1 MNKKLF
7 LMTEESFKETIIF
20 YNKNEI
26 NQDGK
31 IKLNTYLDKVLNPL
45 FPYKY
50 DFILNNKDQFIR
62 LINKM
67 EYQTS
72 KKSFFKYLEIKFM
85 SQGKF
90 YFSYLF
96 SRIRKLLSSLKSN
109 YYSAMIIPQKI
120 ENIII
125 YESFSGKAFSDSPKK
140 LYQYLSSQL
149 KGYEHVV
156 VVDDEKLKN
165 ELNKLNIQT
174 VNKNTKEY
182 FKLYNKAKIWISNI
196 RLSPQIEKKSN
207 QIYIQTWHGTPLKKL
222 ANDQT
227 VISIPDV
234 TLEEYL
240 YGFTKE
246 TERWDYLISPSE
258 IATSRFKSAFK
269 LKDDQIL
276 TLGYP
281 RNDDLINFNHKNYIN
296 ELKKKHNIPSGKK
309 VILYAPTWRDNDR
322 EEKGQYN
329 LNLKLDLKDFKS
341 KLADEYILII
351 RAHYLVSKNLELDN
365 YSNIYDL
372 SNANDIN
379 ELFLMSDIL
388 ITDYSSVYFDY
399 ANLKRP
405 ILFFAYDKDE
415 YANDIRGFYTPYE
428 EGLPGP
434 IFTESEALIKYIE
447 NKYYETLPLDDK
459 YINFNKKYNYLDD
472 GEATNRVGN
481 EIIAS
486 LQTKKE
492 LH

>member
-1 MNKKLF
+1 MDKKLF
-7 LMTEESFKETIIF
+7 LMTEESFRETIIF

-26 NQDGK
+26 NQDVK

-50 DFILNNKDQFIR
+50 DFILNNKEQFIQ

-72 KKSFFKYLEIKFM
+72 KKSIFKYLEIKFM
-85 SQGKF
+85 GHGKL
-90 YFSYLF
+90 YTSYLF
-96 SRIRKLLSSLKSN
+96 SRIRKIMSSMRSN
-109 YYSAMIIPQKI
+109 YYSSVIIPQKL

-125 YESFSGKAFSDSPKK
+125 YESFRGKTFSDSPKK
-140 LYQYLSSQL
+140 LYQYLSNQL
-149 KGYEHVV
+149 KEYEHIV
-156 VVDDEKLKN
+156 VVDNESLKN
-165 ELNKLNIQT
+165 ELDNSKIKT
-174 VNKNTKEY
+174 VKKNTKEY
-182 FKLYNKAKIWISNI
+182 FKLYNKAKVWVSNI

-234 TLEEYL
+234 NLEEYL

-246 TERWDYLISPSE
+246 TERWNYLISPSE

-296 ELKKKHNIPSGKK
+296 ELKKKYNIPSDKK

-322 EEKGQYN
+322 EEIGRYN
-329 LNLKLDLKDFKS
+329 FNLKLDLEDIKS

-372 SNANDIN
+372 SSANDIN

-434 IFTESEALIKYIE
+434 IFTESEALIKFIE
-447 NKYYETLPLDDK
+447 NKEYETLPYDEN
-459 YINFNKKYNYLDD
+459 YIMFNKKYNYLDD

>member
-1 MNKKLF
+1 MDKKHF
-7 LMTEESFKETIIF
+7 LMTEESFRETITF

-26 NQDGK
+26 DQNVNF
-31 IKLNTYLDKVLNPL
+31 KLNTYLDKVLNPL

-50 DFILNNKDQFIR
+50 DFILNNKEQLVQ

-67 EYQTS
+67 AYKPS
-72 KKSFFKYLEIKFM
+72 KKSIFKYLENKAI
-85 SQGKF
+85 SHGKF

-96 SRIRKLLSSLKSN
+96 SKIRRSLSSMRSN
-109 YYSAMIIPQKI
+109 YYSSMILPRKLK
-120 ENIII
+120 NNII

-140 LYQYLSSQL
+140 LYQYLSNQL
-149 KGYEHVV
+149 KEYEHIV
-156 VVDDEKLKN
+156 VVDNDKLKT
-165 ELNKLNIQT
+165 ELDNLNIKT
-174 VNKNTKEY
+174 VNKNTKRY
-182 FKLYNKAKIWISNI
+182 FKLYSKSMVWISNT

-227 VISIPDV
+227 VVSIPGI

-240 YGFTKE
+240 YSFKKE

-269 LKDDQIL
+269 LKEDQIL

-281 RNDDLINFNHKNYIN
+281 RNDDLINLNHKSYIN
-296 ELKKKHNIPSGKK
+296 ELKKKHNIPFDKK
-309 VILYAPTWRDNDR
+309 VVLYAPTWRDNDR
-322 EEKGQYN
+322 EQIGQYN
-329 LNLKLDLKDFKS
+329 FNLKLDLEDFNS
-341 KLADEYILII
+341 KLGNEYILII
-351 RAHYLVSKNLELDN
+351 RAHYLVSENLDLDKHN
-365 YSNIYDL
+365 NIYDL

-405 ILFFAYDKDE
+405 ILFFAYDKEE
-415 YANDIRGFYTPYE
+415 YASDIRGFYTPYE
-428 EGLPGP
+428 EGIPGP

-447 NKYYETLPLDDK
+447 NKEYDSLPYDEN
-459 YINFNKKYNYLDD
+459 YIMFNKKYNYLDD
-472 GEATNRVGN
+472 GEATKRVGN
-481 EIIAS
+481 EV
-486 LQTKKE
+486 TKI
-492 LH
+492 L